1 MEPLPLLRPEFPAL
15 LVPVAGRMAVA
26 FVCGALVGSEREWK
40 GKPAGLRTN
49 ILICLG
55 AALFTMGSEFMAKFV
70 AHAPQ
75 ESTRI
80 AAQIVSGVGFIGAGA
95 ILRSGR
101 GVVGLTTAATIWLVA
116 AIGVVVG
123 MGYWL
128 VGLITAVMTV
138 VTLVAL
144 GRVEKRLMGPCDMRT
159 VEVEL
164 GPDRPVTLAR
174 LEAIL
179 ESAHWPTRV
188 DKIEAHDG
196 GTRVRF
202 TYCARHPSHRGILW
216 DLGQILE

>member
-1 MEPLPLLRPEFPAL
+1 MEPMPLLRPEFPMIL
-15 LVPVAGRMAVA
+15 LPVAGRMAVA
-26 FVCGALVGSEREWK
+26 FLCGALVGSEREWK

-116 AIGVVVG
+116 AIGVMVG

-128 VGLITAVMTV
+128 IGLITAVMTV
-138 VTLVAL
+138 ATLVAL

-159 VEVEL
+159 LDVVL
-164 GPDRPVTLAR
+164 GPDRPVALAR
-174 LEAIL
+174 LEAVL
-179 ESAHWPTRV
+179 ESAQWPTRV
-188 DKIEAHDG
+188 DRIEACEG
-196 GTRVRF
+196 GTRIRF

>member
-1 MEPLPLLRPEFPAL
+1 MDPMPLLRPEFQMIL
-15 LVPVAGRMAVA
+15 LPVAGRMAVA
-26 FVCGALVGSEREWK
+26 FLCGALVGAEREWK

-116 AIGVVVG
+116 AIGVMVG

-128 VGLITAVMTV
+128 IGLITAVMTV
-138 VTLVAL
+138 ATLVAL

-164 GPDRPVTLAR
+164 GPDRPVALAR
-174 LEAIL
+174 LEAVL
-179 ESAHWPTRV
+179 ESAQWPTRV
-188 DKIEAHDG
+188 DRIESCEG
-196 GTRVRF
+196 GTRIRF